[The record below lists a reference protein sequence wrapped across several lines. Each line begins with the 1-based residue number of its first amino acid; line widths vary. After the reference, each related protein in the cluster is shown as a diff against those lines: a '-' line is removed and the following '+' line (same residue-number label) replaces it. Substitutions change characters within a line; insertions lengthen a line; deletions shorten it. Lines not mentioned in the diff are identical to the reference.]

1 MHLRNI
7 SMAAAVAATLL
18 AGAVSAPAPAMA
30 NDAAAA
36 AAVGFVGGMVVGGAL
51 ANQNARPVYYERRHP
66 RRCWIERWRDRWGYI
81 RERRVCR

>member
-1 MHLRNI
+1 MSLKAI
-7 SMAAAVAATLL
+7 SMGVAVAATIL
-18 AGAVSAPAPAMA
+18 AGAVSAPAPARA

-51 ANQNARPVYYERRHP
+51 ANQNARPAYYERRQP